1 MKKDLKEYMREYNKQ
16 RFRISLNLHKDKDS
30 DIVLAIEEAGEG
42 NYQLGLKRI
51 VRYYIQAKEDEYKK
65 DLLG

>member
-16 RFRISLNLHKDKDS
+16 RFRISLNLHKDNDS

>member
-1 MKKDLKEYMREYNKQ
+1 MARDYKKYMREYNKQ
-16 RFRISLNLHKDKDS
+16 RFRISLNLHKDRDE

-42 NYQLGLKRI
+42 NYQLGLKKI
-51 VRYYIQAKEDEYKK
+51 VRYYIQSKEEEYKK